1 MVKNIC
7 QENWFFD
14 CKGPMVFRQGFTH
27 HIEPEGG
34 FRLEIFRGNLGNAR
48 KKSIFLCEVV
58 PYLIMMT
65 DTYVI
70 IGFDDYRGCVVQ
82 NISSLLVFWV
92 VDVKATKN

>member
-1 MVKNIC
+1 MVEKK
-7 QENWFFD
+7 QVKKFGQ
-14 CKGPMVFRQGFTH
+14 GPPTPFS
-27 HIEPEGG
+27 
-34 FRLEIFRGNLGNAR
+34 GNAR
-48 KKSIFLCEVV
+48 KKSIFLCQVV

>member
-1 MVKNIC
+1 MTCDVS
-7 QENWFFD
+7 
-14 CKGPMVFRQGFTH
+14 PVAM
-27 HIEPEGG
+27 
-34 FRLEIFRGNLGNAR
+34 
-48 KKSIFLCEVV
+48 FLCEVV